1 VRNNDIA
8 KIARSIT
15 TISFTWRITLRL
27 PAAITWF
34 ALFTLAGCATVA
46 EPPAEIALPYVKLFS
61 ENEPGDTLPNG
72 WRVWTL
78 SKFKKS
84 TEYKLVDTEGRTAVS
99 AKANASASGL
109 VHKLDIDPQ
118 QYPLLSWQWKIDD
131 LIKTADNTTK
141 HLEDSPVRVVVS
153 FAGDIDSLPLDD
165 RMFFDNARLLTRQQL
180 PYATL
185 MYIWENRAPRDKVLP
200 NLHTSR
206 IKMIVAE
213 SGHAKIGAWQDITRN
228 VYEDYKRAFGT
239 EPGRITAIAVMT
251 DTDNTGENAHAWYGD
266 IVFRRVAPPRTL
278 FTSD

>member
-1 VRNNDIA
+1 MTL
-8 KIARSIT
+8 RSIA
-15 TISFTWRITLRL
+15 IIALLATLCVL
-27 PAAITWF
+27 H
-34 ALFTLAGCATVA
+34 GCASVS

-61 ENEPGDTLPNG
+61 ENEPGETLPNG

-78 SKFKKS
+78 SKFKKP
-84 TEYKLVDTEGRTAVS
+84 TEYKLVDTEGRTAV
-99 AKANASASGL
+99 KADAEASASGL
-109 VHKLDIDPQ
+109 VHKLDIDPR
-118 QYPLLSWQWKIDD
+118 QYPLLSWQWKVDD

-165 RMFFDNARLLTRQQL
+165 RMFFDNMRLLTRQQL

-213 SGHAKIGAWQDITRN
+213 SGRAKIGAWQDITRN

-251 DTDNTGENAHAWYGD
+251 DTDNTGENAQAWYGD
-266 IVFRRVAPPRTL
+266 IVFRRVAPPRTI
-278 FTSD
+278 FVSD

>member
-1 VRNNDIA
+1 MLRSFLAIA
-8 KIARSIT
+8 LLAS
-15 TISFTWRITLRL
+15 L
-27 PAAITWF
+27 AA
-34 ALFTLAGCATVA
+34 LGGCATVS

-61 ENEPGDTLPNG
+61 DNEPGDTLPNG
-72 WRVWTL
+72 WREWTI
-78 SKFKKS
+78 SRFKKS
-84 TEYKLVDTEGRTAVS
+84 TEYKLVDTEGRTAV
-99 AKANASASGL
+99 KARADSSASGL
-109 VHKLDIDPQ
+109 VHRLDLDPR
-118 QYPLLSWQWKIDD
+118 QYPLLSWQWKVED

-153 FAGDIDSLPLDD
+153 FDGDVETLPLDD
-165 RMFFDNARLLTRQQL
+165 RMFFDNVRLLTRQQL

-185 MYIWENRAPRDKVLP
+185 MYIWENRAARDTVLP

-213 SGHAKIGAWQDITRN
+213 SGREKVGQWQDITRN
-228 VYEDYKRAFGT
+228 VYEDYQRAFGA

-278 FTSD
+278 LATD